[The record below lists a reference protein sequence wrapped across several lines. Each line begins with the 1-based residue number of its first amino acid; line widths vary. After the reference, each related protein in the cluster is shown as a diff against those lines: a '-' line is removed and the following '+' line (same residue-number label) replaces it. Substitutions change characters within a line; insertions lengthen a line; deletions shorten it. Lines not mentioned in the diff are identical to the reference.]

1 MYIQLV
7 TPTLV
12 YVQLNRT
19 SSLFLY
25 VTGAGL
31 DLGADIETIL
41 GLNLGSECGQVTPG
55 QAHVHLDRGH
65 VPAPTMVGRARVQVV
80 TAAGTE
86 AEDRVAAS
94 SSI

>member
-12 YVQLNRT
+12 YVQLY
-19 SSLFLY
+19 SISLLFLY

-31 DLGADIETIL
+31 DLGVDIETIP
-41 GLNLGSECGQVTPG
+41 GLNLGPECSQVTPW
-55 QAHVHLDRGH
+55 QAHVYLDRGH
-65 VPAPTMVGRARVQVV
+65 VPAPTMVGRARVDVV